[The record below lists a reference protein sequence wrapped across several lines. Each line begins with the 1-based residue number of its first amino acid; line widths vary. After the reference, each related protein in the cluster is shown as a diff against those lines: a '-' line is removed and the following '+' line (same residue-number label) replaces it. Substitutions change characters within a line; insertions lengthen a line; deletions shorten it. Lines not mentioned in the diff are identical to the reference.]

1 MTLYRHRQIGTL
13 LIVVLGLGTVM
24 TGAILLQAGDS
35 TARLLLGLV
44 LVLLIASAVLF
55 ASLTVEVRREEI
67 VAGFGPGLIRRSI
80 PIGDIRDVQVVRN
93 PWYYGWGIR
102 RIPGGWLYNVSGLEA
117 VELQLEG
124 DRRFRIG
131 TDEPQRL
138 AEAIRQAM
146 HTSQPAA

>member
-13 LIVVLGLGTVM
+13 LIVVLGLGTVL
-24 TGAILLQAGDS
+24 TGALLLQAGES
-35 TARLLLGLV
+35 TARLPLGLV

-55 ASLTVEVRREEI
+55 ASLTVEVRRDGI
-67 VAGFGPGLIRRSI
+67 VVSFGPGLIRRII
-80 PIGDIRDVQVVRN
+80 PIGDIRDVRVVRN
-93 PWYYGWGIR
+93 RWYYGWGIR

-117 VELQLEG
+117 VELQLANG
-124 DRRFRIG
+124 RRFRIG

-146 HTSQPAA
+146 QTSPPAA